1 MAKMPKGN
9 GIRIRK
15 FISSD
20 LRAVKKLIR
29 RTINTSY
36 SPVYPKEVIKYFHDY
51 HNDETILKD
60 AKEGYT
66 IVLEKNNRI
75 IGTGTIVA
83 NHIWR
88 VFIDPAFQ
96 KEGLG
101 KLIMRKLEAKAI
113 SNKIRFIKLNA
124 SLPSKKF
131 YDSLGYSTSRK
142 TFLKVENGKKLNYY
156 KMEKTLQAWKTQENT
171 VNRPIV

>member
-1 MAKMPKGN
+1 MAKMPKTN

-15 FISSD
+15 FASPD
-20 LRAVKKLIR
+20 LRAVKKLIHS
-29 RTINTSY
+29 TINTCY
-36 SPVYPKEVIKYFHDY
+36 SPVYSKEVIKYFHDY
-51 HNDETILKD
+51 HNDENILRD

-66 IVLEKNNRI
+66 IVLKRNNRI

-96 KEGLG
+96 QQGFG
-101 KLIMRKLEAKAI
+101 KLIMQKLEAKAI
-113 SNKIRFIKLNA
+113 SSKISLVKLNA

-131 YDSLGYSTSRK
+131 YDSLGYSTFKK

-156 KMEKTLQAWKTQENT
+156 KMGKSLKNSERK
-171 VNRPIV
+171 

>member
-1 MAKMPKGN
+1 MTKIAKRN
-9 GIRIRK
+9 GVRIRK
-15 FISSD
+15 FVSSD

-29 RTINTSY
+29 RTINACY

-51 HNDETILKD
+51 HSDENILGD

-66 IVLEKNNRI
+66 IVLERNNRI

-96 KEGLG
+96 QQGLG
-101 KLIMRKLEAKAI
+101 KLIMRKLETKAI
-113 SNKIRFIKLNA
+113 SNKIKAVKLDA

-131 YDSLGYSTSRK
+131 YDSLGYASEK
-142 TFLKVENGKKLNYY
+142 AFLKVENGKKLNYY
-156 KMEKTLQAWKTQENT
+156 KMKKSLLKEAEL
-171 VNRPIV
+171 

>member
-1 MAKMPKGN
+1 MAKMPKVN

-15 FISSD
+15 FASPD

-29 RTINTSY
+29 STINTCY

-51 HNDETILKD
+51 HNDENILRD

-66 IVLEKNNRI
+66 IVLKRNNRI
-75 IGTGTIVA
+75 IGTGTIVG

-88 VFIDPAFQ
+88 VFIDPEFQ
-96 KEGLG
+96 KQGLG
-101 KLIMRKLEAKAI
+101 KLIMQKLETKAI
-113 SNKIRFIKLNA
+113 SSKIKAIKLDA

-131 YDSLGYSTSRK
+131 YDSLGYISKK
-142 TFLKVENGKKLNYY
+142 TFLKVENGKRLNYY
-156 KMEKTLQAWKTQENT
+156 KMGKLLKNSE
-171 VNRPIV
+171 RR

>member
-1 MAKMPKGN
+1 MAKMPKAN

-15 FISSD
+15 FASSD

-29 RTINTSY
+29 STINTCY

-66 IVLEKNNRI
+66 IVLKRNNRI
-75 IGTGTIVA
+75 IGTGTIVG

-88 VFIDPAFQ
+88 VFIDPKFQ
-96 KEGLG
+96 QQGFG
-101 KLIMRKLEAKAI
+101 KLIMRKLEAKAL
-113 SNKIRFIKLNA
+113 SNKISLVKLNA

-142 TFLKVENGKKLNYY
+142 TFLKVENGKRLNYY
-156 KMEKTLQAWKTQENT
+156 KMKKSLTKES
-171 VNRPIV
+171 

>member
-9 GIRIRK
+9 GVRIRK
-15 FISSD
+15 FASSD
-20 LRAVKKLIR
+20 LRAVKRLIR
-29 RTINTSY
+29 RTINICY

-51 HNDETILKD
+51 HNDETILRD

-66 IVLEKNNRI
+66 VVLEKNNRI

-88 VFIDPAFQ
+88 VFINPALQ
-96 KEGLG
+96 KQGFG

-113 SNKIRFIKLNA
+113 LNKIGLTKLNA

-142 TFLKVENGKKLNYY
+142 TFLKVENSKKLNYY
-156 KMEKTLQAWKTQENT
+156 KMNKSL
-171 VNRPIV
+171 VRRSR